1 MEDPVLID
9 FIFSPSFNESLLQLG
24 EAYLTQLCFS
34 CLSQV
39 SLPTQIKHN
48 FDNLYPALEKKS
60 PDNLF

>member
-9 FIFSPSFNESLLQLG
+9 LIFSPSFNESLLQLRG
-24 EAYLTQLCFS
+24 ASLTQLCFS

-39 SLPTQIKHN
+39 SLPTQINPN